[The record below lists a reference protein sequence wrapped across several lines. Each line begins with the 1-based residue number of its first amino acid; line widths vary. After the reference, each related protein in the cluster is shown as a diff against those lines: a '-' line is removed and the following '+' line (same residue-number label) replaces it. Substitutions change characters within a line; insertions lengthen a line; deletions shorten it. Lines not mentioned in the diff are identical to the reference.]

1 MQLGGDAER
10 IEQRGS
16 QIRDGIQI
24 GVGEKTLEG
33 IENQRER
40 TAQTPKKRQKRNAL
54 WCKSADQSINAY
66 RSASKVIAGF
76 HPNRF
81 SVRATSTAL

>member
-24 GVGEKTLEG
+24 GVGEKTLDLQMSMSSRLLG
-33 IENQRER
+33 V
-40 TAQTPKKRQKRNAL
+40 T
-54 WCKSADQSINAY
+54 KSFWY
-66 RSASKVIAGF
+66 RGYVLFETSSFLVF
-76 HPNRF
+76 F
-81 SVRATSTAL
+81 ESVETTRGT